1 MLAPFTVW
9 IVEWPV
15 AAQRKGEHDERMD
28 GRKRMDGRRDVALD
42 SDRRTAGGPPGC
54 RD

>member
-1 MLAPFTVW
+1 MMAPFTVW

-15 AAQRKGEHDERMD
+15 AAQRKEEHDE
-28 GRKRMDGRRDVALD
+28 RMDGRRDVALD
-42 SDRRTAGGPPGC
+42 SDRRTVGDPPGC